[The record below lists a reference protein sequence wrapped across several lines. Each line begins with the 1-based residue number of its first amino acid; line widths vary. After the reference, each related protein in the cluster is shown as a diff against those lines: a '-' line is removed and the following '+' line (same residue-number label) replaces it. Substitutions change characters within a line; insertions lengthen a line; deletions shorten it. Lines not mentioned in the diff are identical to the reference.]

1 VGARA
6 YIRRRPS
13 SAAEGVVSMRIRGFS
28 VSVST
33 VFVKPSVGRY
43 LAEHE
48 RITRM
53 EPTDA

>member
-13 SAAEGVVSMRIRGFS
+13 SAAEGVVSIRIRDSS

-33 VFVKPSVGRY
+33 AFVKPSVGRY

-48 RITRM
+48 RISRM